1 MAELQITRWRD
12 LPSLV
17 VARDGAEE
25 VKVSLAP
32 RLQEAIDEAAM
43 RLGES
48 DADAYLAG
56 WVREPWTEVDGTPG
70 DIAERV
76 GRELEDQWDET
87 AIAAYLDGLTA

>member
-1 MAELQITRWRD
+1 MTELQITRWRE

-17 VARDGAEE
+17 VARDGGEE

-43 RLGES
+43 RLDAS

-56 WVREPWTEVDGTPG
+56 WVREPWIDVAGTPG
-70 DIAERV
+70 DVAERV
-76 GRELEDQWDET
+76 GRELEEQWDE
-87 AIAAYLDGLTA
+87 AALATYLDGLTS

>member
-1 MAELQITRWRD
+1 MTELQITRWRD

-17 VARDGAEE
+17 VARDDSEE

-43 RLGES
+43 RLGAA

-56 WVREPWTEVDGTPG
+56 WTREPWTDVDGTPG
-70 DIAERV
+70 EVAERV
-76 GRELEDQWDET
+76 SRELEEEWDEA
-87 AIAAYLDGLTA
+87 AIATYLDGLTE